1 MHRAIND
8 QTSLASETFIPLL
21 NDALSARA
29 DLFDDRHEG
38 ALRLFNGFLEGY
50 PGLAVDL
57 YGRTLVLLN
66 HAARPETLEMSL
78 REAQEFYLSRLPWL
92 QAVVMKI
99 RHSEK
104 LKERR
109 GVVLFGEKL
118 DTCINEHGVWY
129 ALDLLLN
136 QDTSLYLDTRNLRS
150 WAFQTL
156 AGKTVLNSFAYTG
169 SLGVAACAG
178 GARRAVH
185 IDHNTAFLNI
195 ARLSYSLNGLPVDD
209 ADFLGTNF
217 FTQTKHFRLTGA
229 VFDCVFLD
237 PPFFSTTN
245 KGIVD
250 LVNHTKRVINKVRPL
265 VADNGWLVVINNAL
279 FFSGADFLHILE
291 DLCVDGYLS
300 IETLVPVPPDITG
313 YAQTPKRDL
322 PADPKPFNYSTKI
335 AILRVRRKE

>member
-1 MHRAIND
+1 M
-8 QTSLASETFIPLL
+8 TPETLIPLL

-29 DLFDDRHEG
+29 DLFDNRHQG

-66 HAARPETLEMSL
+66 HAAPSKTLEIFL

-92 QAVVMKI
+92 QAVVVKM
-99 RHSEK
+99 RYSEK
-104 LKERR
+104 LEERR
-109 GVVLFGEKL
+109 GVVLFGEQL
-118 DTCINEHGVWY
+118 DTCINEQGVWY
-129 ALDLLLN
+129 ALDIMVN

-156 AGKTVLNSFAYTG
+156 ADKTVLNTFAYTG

-178 GARRAVH
+178 GARRSVH
-185 IDHNTAFLNI
+185 IDHNAKYLNI
-195 ARLSYSLNGLPVDD
+195 ARQSYALNGLPVDD
-209 ADFLGTNF
+209 ADFLSTNF
-217 FTQTKHFRLTGA
+217 FTQTKHFRLTG
-229 VFDCVFLD
+229 VLFDCVFLD

-250 LVNHTKRVINKVRPL
+250 LVNHAKRVINKVRPL
-265 VADNGWLVVINNAL
+265 VANNGWLVVINNAL
-279 FFSGADFLHILE
+279 FFSGADFMQILE

-300 IETLVPVPPDITG
+300 IESLVSVPPDITG
-313 YAQTPKRDL
+313 YAQTRKRDL